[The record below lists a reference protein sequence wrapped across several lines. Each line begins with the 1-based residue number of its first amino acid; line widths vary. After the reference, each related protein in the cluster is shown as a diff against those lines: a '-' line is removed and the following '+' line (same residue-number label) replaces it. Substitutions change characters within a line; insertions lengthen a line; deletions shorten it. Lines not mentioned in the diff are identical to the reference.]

1 MPLLATPSEVTGQ
14 GVVRMFLTTFAA
26 ALGAVCF
33 GYALGYASPVT
44 TDLQRGKGG
53 GKREVL
59 SSEAMAWFGSIIN
72 IGAMI
77 GALVGGKCAEK
88 FGRKTSIMVACLPFA
103 VGWLLVI
110 MTAQMIHSI
119 GSHIIYTLCVG
130 RVLSGLGLGMISV
143 TVPVRFFNEVNSILS
158 LSCMCFQIYIAE
170 MSTATY
176 RGFLGTSNQVAITI
190 GVLLAYVLGIWIK
203 PYYWLAVAAMIV
215 IAVLI
220 VFMLFVPETPRW
232 LLMDGQQKEALKVL
246 QWLRGDKANIANEF
260 SEIERSLQDQEEVNL
275 SEFRHPSLLKP
286 LRICIMLMIFQQF
299 CGINSVL
306 FFASVIFKS
315 AHSSHS
321 LEPYEPTLI
330 GVVQVIAT
338 VIAGFLMDR
347 LGRRVLLIISGS
359 LLTISSIGLG
369 VFFKINT
376 LNNHDTHDSH
386 GTVHVPWL
394 ALVCLVIYIAG
405 FSLGFGPIPWL
416 IMSEIL
422 PTRARGTAGGIA
434 AAVVWLSS
442 FLVTYLFHHFTDGM
456 QYYGTFWFYGGV
468 SLLGT
473 LYIIIVVPE
482 TKGKTLEEIEV
493 HFEH

>member
-143 TVPVRFFNEVNSILS
+143 TVP
-158 LSCMCFQIYIAE
+158 IYIAE

-369 VFFKINT
+369 VFFKINN
-376 LNNHDTHDSH
+376 LDNNNIHE
-386 GTVHVPWL
+386 VRVPWL
-394 ALVCLVIYIAG
+394 ALLCLGIYITG

-422 PTRARGTAGGIA
+422 PTRVRGTAGGIT
-434 AAVVWLSS
+434 VVVSSLCS
-442 FLVTYLFHHFTDGM
+442 FLITYLFHHFTDSM

-473 LYIIIVVPE
+473 LYIVTVVPE
-482 TKGKTLEEIEV
+482 TKGKTLEEIEE
-493 HFEH
+493 HFD

>member
-1 MPLLATPSEVTGQ
+1 
-14 GVVRMFLTTFAA
+14 
-26 ALGAVCF
+26 
-33 GYALGYASPVT
+33 
-44 TDLQRGKGG
+44 
-53 GKREVL
+53 
-59 SSEAMAWFGSIIN
+59 
-72 IGAMI
+72 MI

-143 TVPVRFFNEVNSILS
+143 TVP
-158 LSCMCFQIYIAE
+158 IYIAE

-369 VFFKINT
+369 VFFKINN
-376 LNNHDTHDSH
+376 LDNNNIHE
-386 GTVHVPWL
+386 VRVPWL
-394 ALVCLVIYIAG
+394 ALLCLGIYITG

-422 PTRARGTAGGIA
+422 PTRVRGTAGGIT
-434 AAVVWLSS
+434 VVVSSLCS
-442 FLVTYLFHHFTDGM
+442 FLITYLFHHFTDSM

-473 LYIIIVVPE
+473 LYIVTVVPE
-482 TKGKTLEEIEV
+482 TKGKTLEEIEE
-493 HFEH
+493 HFD